1 MVLLMPSIDLRDYP
15 HGNALHS
22 QSMNWIYA
30 NGLDPFAIPQG
41 EVAIVG
47 NHLTVRVTEGV
58 WRTIQMRTP
67 PEEYGL
73 TPKA

>member
-1 MVLLMPSIDLRDYP
+1 
-15 HGNALHS
+15 
-22 QSMNWIYA
+22 MNWIYA
-30 NGLDPFAIPQG
+30 NGLDPFAIPHG

-67 PEEYGL
+67 PEEFGL
-73 TPKA
+73 TRKA